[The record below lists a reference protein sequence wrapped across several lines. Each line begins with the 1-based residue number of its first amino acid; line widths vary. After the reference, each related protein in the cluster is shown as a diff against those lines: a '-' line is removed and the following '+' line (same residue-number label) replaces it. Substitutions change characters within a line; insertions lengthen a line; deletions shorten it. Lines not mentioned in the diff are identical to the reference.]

1 MLLNL
6 KVSVAVS
13 FKALIFSWGLF
24 AFLAFTAKAQNAI
37 IDSLKNALSNTQDN
51 SIARADLL
59 HELAFSCWDISFDD
73 ALRWA
78 QQGHELSTAIK
89 YKKGIVQSLTDIGQ
103 YYYYTGDYSVAQ
115 QFYRQALSASG
126 TENFGDYPAYTLT
139 RLGNIYRAQSI
150 FDSARYY
157 YEQSLSLL
165 KNQKNVD
172 LSLSSAYFNLAALL
186 AEFSAFSDANSYAKE
201 SLRLRLRLR
210 DSIQIAECWSFMG
223 SIKSKQYELDSAEY
237 FLKKSFRVAE
247 RYSNKLQ
254 MLLHFNRLGDLAYRS
269 GKYGEAIELYSNAI
283 ELMKQVNYRRYYPE
297 ILKGI
302 GQIFRMQ
309 GDFNRALENYF
320 SALEMSEEL
329 NNQLEVSRINNLIGW
344 LYINEDNDSLASE
357 FGERSLEQAQQLNDK
372 AGIAGGYN
380 LLGYIQ
386 LQRGALDAAIDLL
399 SKSLQLREELGLD
412 NEVSSTLFN
421 LAQVYRDKGL
431 YPQSVDYHAKIFER
445 DSSKVDKRLQVMAHN
460 SLADVFIQQ
469 KDFKRAADYLSDAA
483 ELSEKLNLPIQLRD
497 NKRLFAELYKQQGDF
512 KRAAKS
518 YEEYIVLNDSLFK
531 QETQTKIAQLSA
543 VYQLSKKEKE
553 IRTLSEENEVQQSM
567 IELQESRLKLQRNI
581 LTFSIIVLVLLAL
594 FLYVVYVYYREKKK
608 AHEELSVLNREIIEK
623 NEEIQAQAEELTE
636 ANESLTRLN
645 NDLIESREEIQ
656 AQSEELIEANE
667 IISNIN
673 ADLERKVSERTAQ
686 LEKAYIE
693 LDTFFYRSSHDF
705 RRPLTTFL
713 GLAEVAKITLKDK
726 NAIELFDKV
735 RDTALNLDKMLVK
748 LQSISDMGAQQL
760 CYEEVDLKKI
770 ALNVVETFG
779 PELEEKGITTQFDF
793 ESDRLVR
800 TYPILVRTI
809 IENLV
814 ENSINFS
821 TEQSPYIAVRTF
833 EDDDHVS
840 IEIKDNGQGFPPEF
854 SDRIFDMYFRA
865 NFMSKGNGLGLYI
878 VRKAVDKLNGEIS
891 FSSVLNKGTTFTVS
905 FPINTNADQPFKP
918 LS

>member
-1 MLLNL
+1 MLLNF

-13 FKALIFSWGLF
+13 FKALIFSWGLL
-24 AFLAFTAKAQNAI
+24 AFLAFPAKAQNAI
-37 IDSLKNALSNTQDN
+37 IDSLKNALASTQDKT
-51 SIARADLL
+51 IARADLL
-59 HELAFSCWDISFDD
+59 HELAFSCWDINFDE
-73 ALRWA
+73 ALRYA
-78 QQGHELSTAIK
+78 QQSHELSTAIG

-103 YYYYTGDYSVAQ
+103 YYYYTGDYPVAK
-115 QFYRQALSASG
+115 QFYKQALSASG
-126 TENFGDYPAYTLT
+126 MENFGDYPAYTLI
-139 RLGNIYRAQSI
+139 RLGNLYRAQSS

-157 YEQSLSLL
+157 YEQSLAQL
-165 KNQKNVD
+165 KNQTNVEV
-172 LSLSSAYFNLAALL
+172 SLSSAYFNLAALS
-186 AEFSAFSDANSYAKE
+186 AEFSAYHEALANAKE
-201 SLRLRLRLR
+201 SLRLRLKLK
-210 DSIQIAECWSFMG
+210 DSIQIAECWSLMG
-223 SIKSKQYELDSAEY
+223 SVKSKQYELDSAEY

-247 RYSNKLQ
+247 RYNNTLQ
-254 MLLHFNRLGDLAYRS
+254 MLLYFNRSGELAYRS
-269 GKYGEAIELYSNAI
+269 GKYGEAIELYSKAI

-302 GQIFRMQ
+302 GQIFRTQ

-329 NNQLEVSRINNLIGW
+329 NNLLEVSQINNLIGW

-357 FGERSLEQAQQLNDK
+357 FGKRSLEQAQQLKDK

-380 LLGYIQ
+380 LLGYIE
-386 LQRGALDAAIDLL
+386 LQRGAFDSAIDLL
-399 SKSLQLREELGLD
+399 SKSLRLREELGLD

-431 YPQSVDYHAKIFER
+431 YTQSVDYHLKIFDR
-445 DSSKVDKRLQVMAHN
+445 DSYQVDKRLQVMTHN
-460 SLADVFIQQ
+460 SLANVYILQ
-469 KDFKRAADYLSDAA
+469 KDFIQAADYLNSAA
-483 ELSEKLNLPIQLRD
+483 ELSKKLNLPIQLRD

-512 KRAAKS
+512 RKAAKS

-553 IRTLSEENEVQQSM
+553 IRTLSEENEVKQSM
-567 IELQESRLKLQRNI
+567 IEVQESRLKLQRNI
-581 LTFSIIVLVLLAL
+581 LIFSIIVLALLAL
-594 FLYVVYVYYREKKK
+594 FLYVVYVYYRAKKK
-608 AHEELSVLNREIIEK
+608 AHEELSVLNREISEK
-623 NEEIQAQAEELTE
+623 NEEIQAQAEELIE
-636 ANESLTRLN
+636 ANESLIRLN

-760 CYEEVDLKKI
+760 LYEEVDLKKL
-770 ALNVVETFG
+770 ALSVVENFG
-779 PELEEKGITTQFDF
+779 PELEAKGITTQFHF
-793 ESDRLVR
+793 ETDRLIR
-800 TYPILVRTI
+800 SYPILIRTI

-821 TEQSPYIAVRTF
+821 AEQNPFIAVRTL
-833 EDDDHVS
+833 EDPKYIS
-840 IEIKDNGQGFPPEF
+840 IEIKDNGQGFPSEF

-891 FSSVLNKGTTFTVS
+891 FTSVPNEGTTFTVS
-905 FPINTNADQPFKP
+905 FPI
-918 LS
+918 